1 MIEKSGSLVFITFFS
16 SFDTFF
22 MIIIDSFTAK
32 RLGLF
37 QMQED
42 IFDFPKCGFC
52 YTYPFYR
59 YLPIITIPKS
69 VVFVILIAVWY
80 AK

>member
-1 MIEKSGSLVFITFFS
+1 MNEKSGSLVFITFFS

-22 MIIIDSFTAK
+22 MIIMGSFTAK
-32 RLGLF
+32 QLGLF
-37 QMQED
+37 QMRED

-52 YTYPFYR
+52 YTYPFYS
-59 YLPIITIPKS
+59 YSAPITISES
-69 VVFVILIAVWY
+69 VVFVILIVVWY

>member
-16 SFDTFF
+16 SFDKFF
-22 MIIIDSFTAK
+22 MIIMGSLTVK
-32 RLGLF
+32 QLGLF
-37 QMQED
+37 QMRED

-59 YLPIITIPKS
+59 YLPLITIFKS
-69 VVFVILIAVWY
+69 VVFVILIAV
-80 AK
+80 